1 MGLVI
6 NLKADTG
13 LVDRSENT
21 TRFYKDIADYPLL
34 TKEEEI
40 EWFEKMRNA
49 PTQAER
55 QTARDHI
62 WLCNQRLVIAA
73 AKKWAKTETL
83 MDYVNEANFGLNE
96 AIENFDPN
104 KNVKFASYAMW
115 FVLRAINAY
124 TNGALQLVKRT
135 NFSKTFHVISKATN
149 DFIQEFERNPTPE
162 ELLEV
167 ITTKYKKDI
176 KDKNDLLDLK
186 VSYVDESS
194 NDDDEPSNYGDIAA
208 YNRASAS
215 YNDYEQTETDDFNKR
230 MVTSMLSKLSP
241 RKQQIIKMRFGM
253 YEESKGLRREYER
266 EEIADKLG
274 LTSERVRQLENE
286 AMEEI
291 RKEYANRMGKLV

>member
-55 QTARDHI
+55 QAARDHI

-162 ELLEV
+162 ELLDV

-194 NDDDEPSNYGDIAA
+194 NDDDEPSNYGDMAA

-291 RKEYANRMGKLV
+291 RKEYITRMGKLV

>member
-21 TRFYKDIADYPLL
+21 TRFYKDIADYPTL
-34 TKEEEI
+34 TREEEI
-40 EWFEKMRNA
+40 EWFDKMHNA
-49 PTQAER
+49 PTEKER
-55 QTARDHI
+55 TLAREYI
-62 WLCNQRLVIAA
+62 ILCNQRLVIAA
-73 AKKWAKTETL
+73 AKKWAKTDTL
-83 MDYVNEANFGLNE
+83 MDFVNEANIGLSE
-96 AIENFDPN
+96 AIDRFDET
-104 KNVKFASYAMW
+104 KDVKFASYAMW
-115 FVLRAINAY
+115 FILRAINAY
-124 TNGALQLVKRT
+124 SNGSLQFVKRT

-162 ELLEV
+162 ELLDV
-167 ITTKYKKDI
+167 ITNKYHKDI

-186 VSYVDESS
+186 VSYVDEAT
-194 NDDDEPSNYGDIAA
+194 NDDDDNSNYGDMAA

-215 YNDYEQTETDDFNKR
+215 YNDYENTETEDFNKR
-230 MVTSMLSKLSP
+230 LVSSMLNKLSP

-253 YEESKGLRREYER
+253 YEETKGLKREYER
-266 EEIADKLG
+266 EEIAEKLG

-291 RKEYANRMGKLV
+291 KKEYVASMGKLM

>member
-21 TRFYKDIADYPLL
+21 TRFYKDIADYPTL

-40 EWFEKMRNA
+40 EWFDKMRNA
-49 PTQAER
+49 PTEEER
-55 QTARDHI
+55 AVAREYI
-62 WLCNQRLVIAA
+62 ILCNQRLVIAA
-73 AKKWAKTETL
+73 AKKWAKTDTL
-83 MDYVNEANFGLNE
+83 MDYVNEANFGLSE
-96 AIENFDPN
+96 AIDNFDHT

-115 FVLRAINAY
+115 FILRAINAY
-124 TNGALQLVKRT
+124 SNGSLQFVKRT

-149 DFIQEFERNPTPE
+149 DFIQKFERNPTPE

-167 ITTKYKKDI
+167 ITNKYHKDI

-186 VSYVDESS
+186 VSYVDESA
-194 NDDDEPSNYGDIAA
+194 NDDDEASNYGDIAA

-215 YNDYEQTETDDFNKR
+215 YNEYEKTEAEDFNKR
-230 MVTSMLSKLSP
+230 LVSSMLNKLSP

-253 YEESKGLRREYER
+253 YEEAKGLKREYER

-291 RKEYANRMGKLV
+291 KNEYVARMGKLM

>member
-21 TRFYKDIADYPLL
+21 TRFYKDIVDYPTL
-34 TKEEEI
+34 TREEEV
-40 EWFEKMRNA
+40 EWFNKMHNGA
-49 PTQAER
+49 TEEER
-55 QTARDHI
+55 TFAREYI
-62 WLCNQRLVIAA
+62 ILCNQRLVIAA
-73 AKKWAKTETL
+73 AKKWAKTDTL
-83 MDYVNEANFGLNE
+83 MDFVNEANIGLSE
-96 AIENFDPN
+96 AIENFDET

-115 FVLRAINAY
+115 FILRAMNTY
-124 TNGALQLVKRT
+124 NNGDCQIVKKT

-149 DFIQEFERNPTPE
+149 DFIQMNERTPSPE
-162 ELLEV
+162 ELLE
-167 ITTKYKKDI
+167 IINEKYNKDI
-176 KDKNDLLDLK
+176 KDKTDLIPTHYASIDLG
-186 VSYVDESS
+186 DS
-194 NDDDEPSNYGDIAA
+194 NDDENYLGGDIVD

-215 YNDYEQTETDDFNKR
+215 HNEYEDIEKEDFNKR
-230 MVTSMLSKLSP
+230 LVSSMLNKLSP

-266 EEIADKLG
+266 EEIAEKLG

-291 RKEYANRMGKLV
+291 RMEYSSRIGRLI